1 MNKSERAQVLADD
14 WVTWLDDHRFFGPP
28 PKKSILAQLIE
39 KNRAR
44 KEPPDR
50 PLNAEIAA
58 FHVAVMG
65 LPVDQFKYFVRI
77 YCGVPFLPVKTLS
90 FESGVT
96 SETYY
101 QRAHRAAHQVL
112 SSMSHVI
119 AMVENLGILQRES
132 VRKSPDKTHPDKTT
146 SFHYHL

>member
-14 WVTWLDDHRFFGPP
+14 WVTWLDDHRFFGPQ
-28 PKKSILAQLIE
+28 PKKSIIAQLIE

-65 LPVDQFKYFVRI
+65 LSVDQFRYFVRV
-77 YCGVPFLPVKTLS
+77 YCGVPFEPIKTLA
-90 FESGVT
+90 FDAGIGRD
-96 SETYY
+96 TYY
-101 QRAHRAAHQVL
+101 ERAHSAAHQVL
-112 SSMSHVI
+112 RSMDGLL
-119 AMVENLGILQRES
+119 AMVENMGIRTCRSESLQNRSRHMEDVLIAFAES
-132 VRKSPDKTHPDKTT
+132 
-146 SFHYHL
+146 